1 MVAPAHRGDLSES
14 ETCSEHP
21 TKLGYT
27 HTHTHTHV
35 HIYTRLLRDSEESRK
50 SRKLAHRQAQDLWQ
64 DLKLQGPQEN
74 QPKTL
79 VGKSMIVEG
88 CGSRE
93 ERSHELGVDSP
104 ARHPTLSPGTMI
116 QPHPPHTE
124 SSPWLPLPGTL
135 THFLKWMPPWSPL
148 RRLHCISAVQPAP
161 AWDSSGLTLPTP
173 HPTHTLTHVC
183 ASCPGIQ
190 QSWPGTRHP
199 FPTPQGTPCLLPSSL
214 PGPAPISSTH
224 L

>member
-1 MVAPAHRGDLSES
+1 MQSNLPRSPRKVTELLHHGESGSSKRLSKLPRWYHQHTAEGI
-14 ETCSEHP
+14 CLNQRYALNHP

-27 HTHTHTHV
+27 HTRIHIHTHV

-79 VGKSMIVEG
+79 VGKSMTVEG

-93 ERSHELGVDSP
+93 ESSHELGVDSP
-104 ARHPTLSPGTMI
+104 ARHPTLSPDTII

-124 SSPWLPLPGTL
+124 SLPWLPLPGTL

-148 RRLHCISAVQPAP
+148 SEG
-161 AWDSSGLTLPTP
+161 ST
-173 HPTHTLTHVC
+173 
-183 ASCPGIQ
+183 ASLQC
-190 QSWPGTRHP
+190 S
-199 FPTPQGTPCLLPSSL
+199 
-214 PGPAPISSTH
+214 
-224 L
+224 